1 MVSFLLLFCP
11 SSYGLSKSSQN
22 KMDLSKIIG
31 IIFDAALVIWASALL
46 ASWTLWIGLRA
57 IVSYGTCILFSI
69 SSFSVQKKKKLEN
82 WSRVACIPDQDS
94 VAASN
99 QNQLWKPPWLEPN
112 NFGRNKKKRT
122 LIQNQQRIE
131 RRRKI
136 NGIPG
141 ATVLESYGSFWT
153 NEFRGIFIGIS
164 LDNYHRLFVLH
175 L

>member
-69 SSFSVQKKKKLEN
+69 SCFSVQKKKKLEN

-112 NFGRNKKKRT
+112 NFGRNKKK
-122 LIQNQQRIE
+122 NFNSKPAKDWE
-131 RRRKI
+131 KAK
-136 NGIPG
+136 NKWYPG
-141 ATVLESYGSFWT
+141 SNCSWKLWFLL
-153 NEFRGIFIGIS
+153 N
-164 LDNYHRLFVLH
+164 
-175 L
+175 

>member
-69 SSFSVQKKKKLEN
+69 SCFSVKKKN
-82 WSRVACIPDQDS
+82 WRIGPEWHVFQTKI
-94 VAASN
+94 
-99 QNQLWKPPWLEPN
+99 LWPRQTKINSGNLHDWNPTILDET
-112 NFGRNKKKRT
+112 KKRT